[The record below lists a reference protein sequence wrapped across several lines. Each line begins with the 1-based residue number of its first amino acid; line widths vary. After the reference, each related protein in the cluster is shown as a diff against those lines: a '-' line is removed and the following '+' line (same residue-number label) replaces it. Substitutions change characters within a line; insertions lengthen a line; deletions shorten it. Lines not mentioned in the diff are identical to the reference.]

1 LEGDLASFTAGTKT
15 VSSAGTRVQVTTVP
29 TPVRRVRFQA
39 PPGNSGITYVGGSD
53 VSSSVAAIEFTA
65 AGGNETVDFTEGRPG
80 DLSEFYC
87 DAATNGDKIHYMA
100 VLV

>member
-1 LEGDLASFTAGTKT
+1 MASVTAGTKT
-15 VSSAGTRVQVTTVP
+15 VSSAGTRVQVSSTP

-39 PPGNSGITYVGGSD
+39 PPGNSGITYVGTST
-53 VSSSVAAIEFTA
+53 VSSSVAGIEFAA
-65 AGGNETVDFTEGRPG
+65 AGGSETVDFTEGRPG

>member
-1 LEGDLASFTAGTKT
+1 MASVTAGTKT
-15 VSSAGTRVQVTTVP
+15 VSSAGTRVQVSATP
-29 TPVRRVRFQA
+29 IPVRRVRFQA
-39 PPGNSGITYVGGSD
+39 PPGNSGITYVGTST
-53 VSSSVAAIEFTA
+53 VSSSVAGIEFAA
-65 AGGNETVDFTEGRPG
+65 AGGNETVDFIEGRPG

>member
-1 LEGDLASFTAGTKT
+1 MASVTAGTKT
-15 VSSAGTRVQVTTVP
+15 VSSAGTRVQITTIP

-39 PPGNSGITYVGGSD
+39 PPGNSGITYVGIST
-53 VSSSVAAIEFTA
+53 VSASVAGIEFPA
-65 AGGNETVDFTEGRPG
+65 AGGNETVDFIEGRPG

-87 DAATNGDKIHYMA
+87 DAATNGDKVHYMA

>member
-1 LEGDLASFTAGTKT
+1 MATFTAGTIT
-15 VSSAGTRVQVTTVP
+15 VSSAGTRVQVTSTP

-39 PPGNSGITYVGGSD
+39 PPGNSGITYVGAST
-53 VSSSVAAIEFTA
+53 VSASVAGIEFAA
-65 AGGNETVDFTEGRPG
+65 AGGNESVDFTEGRPG
-80 DLSEFYC
+80 DVSEFYC

>member
-1 LEGDLASFTAGTKT
+1 LEGDLASVTAGTKT
-15 VSSAGTRVQVTTVP
+15 VSSAGTRVQVSSTP

-39 PPGNSGITYVGGSD
+39 PPGNSGITYVGTST
-53 VSSSVAAIEFTA
+53 VSSSVAGIEFAA
-65 AGGNETVDFTEGRPG
+65 AGGSETVDFTEGRPG

>member
-1 LEGDLASFTAGTKT
+1 MAAFTAGTKT
-15 VSSAGTRVQVTTVP
+15 VSSAGTRVQVTTAP

-39 PPGNSGITYVGGSD
+39 PPGNSGITYVGGSA
-53 VSSSVAAIEFTA
+53 VSASVTGIEFPA
-65 AGGNETVDFTEGRPG
+65 AGGNESLDFTEGRPG
-80 DLSEFYC
+80 DLSDFYC

>member
-1 LEGDLASFTAGTKT
+1 LATFTAGTIT
-15 VSSAGTRVQVTTVP
+15 VSTAGTRVQVTSTP
-29 TPVRRVRFQA
+29 TPIRRVRFQA
-39 PPGNSGITYVGGSD
+39 PPGNSGITYVGAST
-53 VSSSVAAIEFTA
+53 VSASVAGLEFTA
-65 AGGNETVDFTEGRPG
+65 AGENESVDFTEGRPG

>member
-1 LEGDLASFTAGTKT
+1 MATFTAGTIT
-15 VSSAGTRVQVTTVP
+15 VSSAGTRVQVTSTP

-39 PPGNSGITYVGGSD
+39 PPGNSGITYVGAST
-53 VSSSVAAIEFTA
+53 VSASVVGLEFTA
-65 AGGNETVDFTEGRPG
+65 AGENESVDFTEGRPG

>member
-1 LEGDLASFTAGTKT
+1 MAAFTTGTKT
-15 VSSAGTRVQVTTVP
+15 VSSAGTRVQVTTAP

-39 PPGNSGITYVGGSD
+39 PPGNSGITYVGGSA
-53 VSSSVAAIEFTA
+53 VSASVAGIEFPA
-65 AGGNETVDFTEGRPG
+65 AGGNESLDFTEGRPG
-80 DLSEFYC
+80 DLSDFYC

>member
-1 LEGDLASFTAGTKT
+1 MASVTAGTKT
-15 VSSAGTRVQVTTVP
+15 VSSAGTRVQITTIP

-39 PPGNSGITYVGGSD
+39 PPGNSGITYVGIST
-53 VSSSVAAIEFTA
+53 VSASVAGIELP
-65 AGGNETVDFTEGRPG
+65 AGGGTETVDFIEGSPG

-87 DAATNGDKIHYMA
+87 DAATNGDKVHYMA

>member
-1 LEGDLASFTAGTKT
+1 VAG
-15 VSSAGTRVQVTTVP
+15 
-29 TPVRRVRFQA
+29 
-39 PPGNSGITYVGGSD
+39 
-53 VSSSVAAIEFTA
+53 IEFPA
-65 AGGNETVDFTEGRPG
+65 AGGNATVDFTEGRPG

>member
-1 LEGDLASFTAGTKT
+1 LASISAGTAT
-15 VSSAGTRVQVTTVP
+15 VSTAGTRVQVTATP
-29 TPVRRVRFQA
+29 TPVRRVRLQA
-39 PPGNSGITYVGGSD
+39 PPGNSGITYVGGST
-53 VSSSVAAIEFTA
+53 VSSSVAGIEFPA
-65 AGGNETVDFTEGRPG
+65 AGGNATVDFTEGRPG

>member
-1 LEGDLASFTAGTKT
+1 MASFTAGTKT
-15 VSSAGTRVQVTTVP
+15 VSSAGTRVQVTTTP

-53 VSSSVAAIEFTA
+53 VASSVAGIELAA
-65 AGGNETVDFTEGRPG
+65 AGGSETVDFTEGRPG
-80 DLSEFYC
+80 DLAEFYC
-87 DAATNGDKIHYMA
+87 DSASDGDKIHYMA

>member
-1 LEGDLASFTAGTKT
+1 MAAFTTGTKT
-15 VSSAGTRVQVTTVP
+15 VSSAGTRVQVVSAP

-39 PPGNSGITYVGGSD
+39 PPGTSGITYVGGSS
-53 VSSSVAAIEFTA
+53 VSASVAGIEFHA
-65 AGGNETVDFTEGRPG
+65 AGGNESLYFTEGRPG
-80 DLSEFYC
+80 DLSDFYC

>member
-1 LEGDLASFTAGTKT
+1 MATFTAGTIT
-15 VSSAGTRVQVTTVP
+15 VSSAGTRVQVTSTP

-39 PPGNSGITYVGGSD
+39 PPGNSGITYVGAST
-53 VSSSVAAIEFTA
+53 VSASVAGIEFPA
-65 AGGNETVDFTEGRPG
+65 AGGNESVDFTEGRPG